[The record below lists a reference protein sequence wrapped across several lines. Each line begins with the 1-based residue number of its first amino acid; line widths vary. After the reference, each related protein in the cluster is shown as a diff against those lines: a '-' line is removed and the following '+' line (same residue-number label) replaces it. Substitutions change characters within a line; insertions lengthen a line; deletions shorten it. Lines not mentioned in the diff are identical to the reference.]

1 MLQKISL
8 KRRKFKNPIFYFSA
22 LVSGNELA
30 GVKNKTEE
38 GGEPSKL
45 EKDNKPEIG
54 TNGSSMTIKE
64 EEDNKFIYKMPPHET
79 LKKVEGK
86 ERSLRVPEPVRTS
99 VDLKFFDN
107 NPKVT

>member
-1 MLQKISL
+1 MTSYCKIWIL
-8 KRRKFKNPIFYFSA
+8 KNTIFSFLPA
-22 LVSGNELA
+22 LVSGNEALA

-45 EKDNKPEIG
+45 EKENKSEIS
-54 TNGSSMTIKE
+54 TNGSSMKITE
-64 EEDNKFIYKMPPHET
+64 QEDNKFIYKMPPHET

-99 VDLKFFDN
+99 VDLKFFDK

>member
-1 MLQKISL
+1 MRIL
-8 KRRKFKNPIFYFSA
+8 RNTTFSFLSS
-22 LVSGNELA
+22 LVSGTELA

-45 EKDNKPEIG
+45 EKEIKPEIG
-54 TNGSSMTIKE
+54 TNGSSMKITDQ
-64 EEDNKFIYKMPPHET
+64 EDNKFIYRMPPHET

-99 VDLKFFDN
+99 VDLKFFDK